1 MIEVLLNYKFL
12 FYFRNENQTVI
23 LIKIATQMFEVW
35 GLRRLLQTAFE
46 NYFNFKQIYQ
56 TPYKTSTYSNE
67 MLK

>member
-1 MIEVLLNYKFL
+1 MKIKH
-12 FYFRNENQTVI
+12 VI
-23 LIKIATQMFEVW
+23 LIKIATQMFKVW